1 MWSELELDFGLY
13 GMGSN
18 NMVVGLGLR
27 SGIKI
32 STLTKFSTVRDSFR
46 VRTGVMNTFRLELG
60 TRVRIKVW
68 LSYKARAIP
77 FGKILYLEDCC
88 DFEKDNI
95 KKSALTEQNLSRK
108 LCPTIHS

>member
-60 TRVRIKVW
+60 TRVRIKV
-68 LSYKARAIP
+68 
-77 FGKILYLEDCC
+77 
-88 DFEKDNI
+88 
-95 KKSALTEQNLSRK
+95 
-108 LCPTIHS
+108 